1 MRRTGAIRWLWIAVA
16 VIWALGGIRM
26 FLFHLSYDP
35 FADIHIYYEAAARL
49 NAGEPLY
56 PPGAR
61 IYPPLFSILF
71 RPLALLPFE
80 LAAAIWE
87 GILLAALGLTLW
99 LIGIR
104 NRSTWWAVLILSI
117 GIAWTLAIGQVEAI
131 VTLLLAIGSPFTV
144 ALAGNIKVF
153 PLAVGI
159 FWLVRGDWR
168 SVLRLAAWTA
178 GLVALQLVLDPAN
191 TLAFPATLAPG
202 QVASEVASEGNLS
215 PFVLAPILWAIVVVI
230 ELAIAIRF
238 ARTRWGWAAAVGL
251 AVLAPPRVF
260 SYNLMT
266 LLACLGGPEVVRAKL
281 DRVAGRPPPAI
292 RTSESMTGRTAGIV
306 ALVGALG
313 WIGLIWLGVQLY
325 GTNPRTAGFDLE
337 LLLGAG
343 RAVAS
348 GESPYDPA
356 LVAGAAPVAERL
368 FYSYP
373 PIVAQLMA
381 LVAWVPSPV
390 MFVAWATAAVAGL
403 GFVARQLAIRFGA
416 AIAPNVVAITVVA
429 LVPLMFPLAVG
440 LLFGNLDVFFPLAF
454 GLLLLG
460 LVPSVGARDAAV
472 AGTATTMAAVAK
484 LHPGSLGVWL
494 LARSVSSAESRRIVV
509 AAVVALIVV
518 VGTERRRRGN
528 ATLVRLRGGGPG
540 RKRRRSRRPAECGSG
555 RPDRPARRRGR
566 VRRRVACADAPDP
579 GHRDRASR
587 DSRGRAARQRPRRE
601 PRLGRRRVARRA
613 AGHLVPLPSALI
625 PFALAAVL
633 RASPGAPS
641 ARVLRTVAVAAL
653 VAAVAIAWLP
663 LIYVA
668 IGLVIAAVR
677 MSRPSVEAGAA

>member
-1 MRRTGAIRWLWIAVA
+1 MRWLWIAVA

-215 PFVLAPILWAIVVVI
+215 PFVLAPILWAIVVVSRARHRDQVRAHA
-230 ELAIAIRF
+230 LGLGGGSRPGGPGPAACLLVQPDDAPRLPR
-238 ARTRWGWAAAVGL
+238 RTR
-251 AVLAPPRVF
+251 
-260 SYNLMT
+260 
-266 LLACLGGPEVVRAKL
+266 GGAGQAQTGSP
-281 DRVAGRPPPAI
+281 AGRP
-292 RTSESMTGRTAGIV
+292 
-306 ALVGALG
+306 
-313 WIGLIWLGVQLY
+313 
-325 GTNPRTAGFDLE
+325 
-337 LLLGAG
+337 
-343 RAVAS
+343 
-348 GESPYDPA
+348 
-356 LVAGAAPVAERL
+356 
-368 FYSYP
+368 
-373 PIVAQLMA
+373 
-381 LVAWVPSPV
+381 
-390 MFVAWATAAVAGL
+390 
-403 GFVARQLAIRFGA
+403 
-416 AIAPNVVAITVVA
+416 
-429 LVPLMFPLAVG
+429 
-440 LLFGNLDVFFPLAF
+440 
-454 GLLLLG
+454 
-460 LVPSVGARDAAV
+460 
-472 AGTATTMAAVAK
+472 
-484 LHPGSLGVWL
+484 
-494 LARSVSSAESRRIVV
+494 
-509 AAVVALIVV
+509 
-518 VGTERRRRGN
+518 
-528 ATLVRLRGGGPG
+528 
-540 RKRRRSRRPAECGSG
+540 RRSGQ
-555 RPDRPARRRGR
+555 
-566 VRRRVACADAPDP
+566 V
-579 GHRDRASR
+579 SR
-587 DSRGRAARQRPRRE
+587 
-601 PRLGRRRVARRA
+601 
-613 AGHLVPLPSALI
+613 
-625 PFALAAVL
+625 
-633 RASPGAPS
+633 
-641 ARVLRTVAVAAL
+641 
-653 VAAVAIAWLP
+653 
-663 LIYVA
+663 
-668 IGLVIAAVR
+668 
-677 MSRPSVEAGAA
+677 